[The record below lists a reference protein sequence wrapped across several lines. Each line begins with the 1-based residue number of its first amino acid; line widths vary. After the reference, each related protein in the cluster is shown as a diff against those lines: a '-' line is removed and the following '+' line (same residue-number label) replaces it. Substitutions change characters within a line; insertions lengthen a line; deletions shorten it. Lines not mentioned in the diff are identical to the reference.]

1 MEKEYKLVQG
11 ASPKY
16 KQMGIWFLSTSLERK
31 DKNPP
36 PTAAPVLLVPVKTL
50 KLLHFFVKVRNPIAG
65 GRNPNLTAN
74 TF

>member
-1 MEKEYKLVQG
+1 MEKEYILVQG

-16 KQMGIWFLSTSLERK
+16 KQMGISFLSTSLERK

-50 KLLHFFVKVRNPIAG
+50 KLLHFFVKVRPIAG